1 VIIHAI
7 NLHLRVKIGADKV
20 YLMTKVAVLGSTGML
35 GSTLTRVLESQVK
48 TIYEFNRSGIS
59 ATGKNQTR
67 VIEVT
72 DSNCLLTS
80 FNGLEIDY
88 IVNCIGMIKHVIDEN
103 DQNSVNLAGKI
114 NSEFPANLNIYASRL
129 GIPVIQVGTDC
140 VYSGKSGLYSEKDPH
155 EPIDIYG
162 ETKNAGEQSARDS
175 MIIRCSIV
183 GKELKNNNSLLEWV
197 ISQPKGAKVK
207 GYINHLWNGVT
218 TLHFS
223 QIISGIIKSGTFK
236 PGITHLVPKD
246 IVSKYELINLISSH
260 FGRTDLQVSQFE
272 AETPINRS
280 LITINPDQNLQLW
293 SNGGYNEVPTIAEMV
308 STYAKWTQVK

>member
-1 VIIHAI
+1 
-7 NLHLRVKIGADKV
+7 
-20 YLMTKVAVLGSTGML
+20 MTKVAVLGSTGML
-35 GSTLTRVLESQVK
+35 GSTLTRVLENQFK

-162 ETKNAGEQSARDS
+162 ETKNAGEQSATDS
-175 MIIRCSIV
+175 MLMRCSII
-183 GKELKNNNSLLEWV
+183 GKELKSRNSLLEWV
-197 ISQPKGAKVK
+197 ISQPIGAKVE
-207 GYINHLWNGVT
+207 GYVNHLWNGVT
-218 TLHFS
+218 TLHFT
-223 QIISGIIKSGTFK
+223 QIVSGVIKSGAYK
-236 PGITHLVPKD
+236 PGILHLVPKD
-246 IVSKYELINLISSH
+246 IVSKFELINLISSE
-260 FGRTDLQVSQFE
+260 FGRSDLQISQFE
-272 AETPINRS
+272 AEIPINRS
-280 LITINPDQNLQLW
+280 LITINPERNLQLW
-293 SNGGYNEVPTIAEMV
+293 RQGGYNEIPTISEMV
-308 STYAKWTQVK
+308 STYAKWSQKVS

>member
-1 VIIHAI
+1 
-7 NLHLRVKIGADKV
+7 
-20 YLMTKVAVLGSTGML
+20 MTKVAVLGSTGML
-35 GSTLTRVLESQVK
+35 GSTLTRVLENQFK

-103 DQNSVNLAGKI
+103 DQNSVNLACKI

-162 ETKNAGEQSARDS
+162 ETKNAGEQSATDS
-175 MIIRCSIV
+175 MLIRCSII
-183 GKELKNNNSLLEWV
+183 GKELKSRNSLLEWV
-197 ISQPKGAKVK
+197 ISQPIGAKVE
-207 GYINHLWNGVT
+207 GYVNHLWNGVT

-223 QIISGIIKSGTFK
+223 QIISGVIKSGAYK
-236 PGITHLVPKD
+236 PGKLHLVPRD
-246 IVSKYELINLISSH
+246 IVSKFELINLISSE
-260 FGRTDLQVSQFE
+260 FGRSDLQISQFE
-272 AETPINRS
+272 AEIPINRS
-280 LITINPDQNLQLW
+280 LITINPERNLQLW
-293 SNGGYNEVPTIAEMV
+293 RQGGYNEIPTISEMV
-308 STYAKWTQVK
+308 STYAKWSQKVELSTRMETI

>member
-1 VIIHAI
+1 
-7 NLHLRVKIGADKV
+7 
-20 YLMTKVAVLGSTGML
+20 MTKVAVLGSTGML
-35 GSTLTRVLESQVK
+35 GSTLTRVLENQFK

-72 DSNCLLTS
+72 DSNCLLNS

-114 NSEFPANLNIYASRL
+114 NSEFPANLNIYASGL

-140 VYSGKSGLYSEKDPH
+140 VYSGKSGLYSENDPH

-162 ETKNAGEQSARDS
+162 ETKNAGEQSATDS
-175 MIIRCSIV
+175 MLIRCSIV
-183 GKELKNNNSLLEWV
+183 GKELKSRNSLLEWV
-197 ISQPKGAKVK
+197 ISQPIGAKVE
-207 GYINHLWNGVT
+207 GYVNHLWNGVT

-223 QIISGIIKSGTFK
+223 QIISGVIKSGAYK
-236 PGITHLVPKD
+236 PGILHLVPRD
-246 IVSKYELINLISSH
+246 IVSKFELINLISSE
-260 FGRTDLQVSQFE
+260 FGRSDLQISQFE

-280 LITINPDQNLQLW
+280 LITINPERNLQLW
-293 SNGGYNEVPTIAEMV
+293 RQGGYNEIPTISEMV
-308 STYAKWTQVK
+308 STYAKWSQKGELNTQMETI

>member
-1 VIIHAI
+1 
-7 NLHLRVKIGADKV
+7 
-20 YLMTKVAVLGSTGML
+20 MTKVAVLGSTGML
-35 GSTLTRVLESQVK
+35 GSTLTRVLENQFK

-59 ATGKNQTR
+59 ATGKNHTR

-72 DSNCLLTS
+72 DSNCLLNG

-140 VYSGKSGLYSEKDPH
+140 VYSGKSGLYSENDPH

-162 ETKNAGEQSARDS
+162 ETKNAGEQSATDS
-175 MIIRCSIV
+175 MLIRCSIV
-183 GKELKNNNSLLEWV
+183 GKELKSRNSLLEWV
-197 ISQPKGAKVK
+197 ISQPIGAKVE
-207 GYINHLWNGVT
+207 GYVNHLWNGVT

-223 QIISGIIKSGTFK
+223 QIISGVIKSGAYK
-236 PGITHLVPKD
+236 PGILHLVPRD
-246 IVSKYELINLISSH
+246 IVSKFELINLISSE
-260 FGRTDLQVSQFE
+260 FGRSDLQISQFE

-280 LITINPDQNLQLW
+280 LITINPERNLQLW
-293 SNGGYNEVPTIAEMV
+293 RQGGYNEIPTISEMV
-308 STYAKWTQVK
+308 STYAKWSQKDELNTQMETI

>member
-1 VIIHAI
+1 
-7 NLHLRVKIGADKV
+7 
-20 YLMTKVAVLGSTGML
+20 MTKVAVLGSTGML
-35 GSTLTRVLESQVK
+35 GSTLTRVLENQFK

-59 ATGKNQTR
+59 ATGKNHTR

-72 DSNCLLTS
+72 DSNCLLNS

-140 VYSGKSGLYSEKDPH
+140 VYSGKSGLYSENDPH

-162 ETKNAGEQSARDS
+162 ETKNAGEQSATDS
-175 MIIRCSIV
+175 MLIRCSIV
-183 GKELKNNNSLLEWV
+183 GKELKSRNSLLEWV
-197 ISQPKGAKVK
+197 ISQPIGAKVE
-207 GYINHLWNGVT
+207 GYVNHLWNGVT

-223 QIISGIIKSGTFK
+223 QIISGVIKSGAYK
-236 PGITHLVPKD
+236 PGILHLVPRD
-246 IVSKYELINLISSH
+246 IVSKFELINLISSE
-260 FGRTDLQVSQFE
+260 FGRSDLQISQFE

-280 LITINPDQNLQLW
+280 LITINPERNLQLW
-293 SNGGYNEVPTIAEMV
+293 RQGGYNEIPTISEMV
-308 STYAKWTQVK
+308 STYAKWSQKGELNTQMETI

>member
-1 VIIHAI
+1 
-7 NLHLRVKIGADKV
+7 
-20 YLMTKVAVLGSTGML
+20 MTRVAVLGSTGML
-35 GSTLTRVLESQVK
+35 GSTLTRVLENQFE

-59 ATGKNQTR
+59 VTGKNQTR

-72 DSNCLLTS
+72 DSNCLLNS

-114 NSEFPANLNIYASRL
+114 NSEFPANLNVYASRL

-162 ETKNAGEQSARDS
+162 ETKNAGEQSATDS
-175 MIIRCSIV
+175 MLIRCSIV
-183 GKELKNNNSLLEWV
+183 GKELKSRNSLLEWV
-197 ISQPKGAKVK
+197 ISQPIGAKVE
-207 GYINHLWNGVT
+207 GYVNHLWNGVT

-223 QIISGIIKSGTFK
+223 QIISGVIKSGAYK
-236 PGITHLVPKD
+236 PGILHLVPRD
-246 IVSKYELINLISSH
+246 IVSKFELINLISSE
-260 FGRTDLQVSQFE
+260 FGRSDLQISQFE
-272 AETPINRS
+272 AEIPINRS
-280 LITINPDQNLQLW
+280 LITINPERNRQLW
-293 SNGGYNEVPTIAEMV
+293 RQGGYNEIPTISGMV
-308 STYAKWTQVK
+308 STYAKWSRKGELNTQMETI

>member
-1 VIIHAI
+1 
-7 NLHLRVKIGADKV
+7 
-20 YLMTKVAVLGSTGML
+20 MTKVAVLGSTGML
-35 GSTLTRVLESQVK
+35 GSTLTRVLENQFK

-72 DSNCLLTS
+72 DSNCLLNS

-162 ETKNAGEQSARDS
+162 ETKNAGEQSATDS
-175 MIIRCSIV
+175 MLMRCSII
-183 GKELKNNNSLLEWV
+183 GKELKSRNSLLEWV
-197 ISQPKGAKVK
+197 ISQPIGAKVE
-207 GYINHLWNGVT
+207 GYVNHLWNGVT

-223 QIISGIIKSGTFK
+223 QIISGVIKSGAYK
-236 PGITHLVPKD
+236 PGILHLVPRD
-246 IVSKYELINLISSH
+246 IVSKFELINLISSE
-260 FGRTDLQVSQFE
+260 FGRSDLQISQFE
-272 AETPINRS
+272 AEIPINRS
-280 LITINPDQNLQLW
+280 LITINPEWNLQLW
-293 SNGGYNEVPTIAEMV
+293 RQGGYNEIPTISEMV
-308 STYAKWTQVK
+308 STYAKWSQKVS

>member
-1 VIIHAI
+1 
-7 NLHLRVKIGADKV
+7 
-20 YLMTKVAVLGSTGML
+20 MTKVAVLGSTGML
-35 GSTLTRVLESQVK
+35 GSTLTRVLENQFK

-140 VYSGKSGLYSEKDPH
+140 VYSGKSGLYSENDPH

-162 ETKNAGEQSARDS
+162 ETKNAGEQSATDS
-175 MIIRCSIV
+175 MLIRCSIV
-183 GKELKNNNSLLEWV
+183 GKELKNRNSLLEWV
-197 ISQPKGAKVK
+197 ISQPIGAKVE
-207 GYINHLWNGVT
+207 GYVNHLWNGVT

-223 QIISGIIKSGTFK
+223 QIISGVIKSGAYK
-236 PGITHLVPKD
+236 PGVLHLVPSD
-246 IVSKYELINLISSH
+246 IVSKFELINLISSE
-260 FGRTDLQVSQFE
+260 FGRSDLQISQFE

-280 LITINPDQNLQLW
+280 LITINPERNLQLW
-293 SNGGYNEVPTIAEMV
+293 RQGGYNEIPTISEMV
-308 STYAKWTQVK
+308 STYAKWSQKGELNTQMETI

>member
-1 VIIHAI
+1 
-7 NLHLRVKIGADKV
+7 
-20 YLMTKVAVLGSTGML
+20 MTRVAVLGSTGML
-35 GSTLTRVLESQVK
+35 GSTLTRVLENQFK

-72 DSNCLLTS
+72 DSNCLLNS

-140 VYSGKSGLYSEKDPH
+140 VYSGKSGLYSENDPH

-162 ETKNAGEQSARDS
+162 ETKNAGEQSATDS
-175 MIIRCSIV
+175 MLIRCSIV
-183 GKELKNNNSLLEWV
+183 GKELKSRNSLLEWV
-197 ISQPKGAKVK
+197 ISQPIGAKVE
-207 GYINHLWNGVT
+207 GYVNHLWNGVT

-223 QIISGIIKSGTFK
+223 QIISGVIKSGAYK
-236 PGITHLVPKD
+236 PGILHLVPRD
-246 IVSKYELINLISSH
+246 IVSKFELINLISSE
-260 FGRTDLQVSQFE
+260 FGRSDLQISQFE

-280 LITINPDQNLQLW
+280 LITINPERNLQLW
-293 SNGGYNEVPTIAEMV
+293 RQGGYNEIPTISEMV
-308 STYAKWTQVK
+308 STYAKWSQKGELNTQMETI

>member
-1 VIIHAI
+1 MVIIG
-7 NLHLRVKIGADKV
+7 NDKV

-35 GSTLTRVLESQVK
+35 GSTLTRILENQIE

-59 ATGKNQTR
+59 VTGNNEAKA
-67 VIEVT
+67 IEVT
-72 DSNCLLTS
+72 SSDNILDS
-80 FNGLEIDY
+80 FKGLEFDY
-88 IVNCIGMIKHVIDEN
+88 IVNCIGMIKHLINES
-103 DQNSVNLAGKI
+103 DQSSFNLARKI
-114 NSEFPANLNIYASRL
+114 NSEFPSILNTYASRL
-129 GIPVIQVGTDC
+129 DIPVIQVGTDC
-140 VYSGKSGLYSEKDPH
+140 VYSGKSGLYSESDSHDPV
-155 EPIDIYG
+155 DIYG
-162 ETKNAGEQSARDS
+162 ETKNAGEQSATDS

-223 QIISGIIKSGTFK
+223 QIISGIIKSGTYK
-236 PGITHLVPKD
+236 PGIIHLVPKD

-293 SNGGYNEVPTIAEMV
+293 SNGGYSETPTIAEMV

>member
-1 VIIHAI
+1 
-7 NLHLRVKIGADKV
+7 
-20 YLMTKVAVLGSTGML
+20 MTKVAILGSTGML
-35 GSTLTRVLESQVK
+35 GSTLTSVLENQTE

-59 ATGKNQTR
+59 VTGNNKAKA
-67 VIEVT
+67 IKVT
-72 DSNCLLTS
+72 NADSILNS
-80 FNGLEIDY
+80 FKGLEIDY
-88 IVNCIGMIKHVIDEN
+88 IVNCIGIIKHLIDEN

-129 GIPVIQVGTDC
+129 GIPVIQIGTDC

-155 EPIDIYG
+155 DPIDIYG
-162 ETKNAGEQSARDS
+162 DTKNAGEQSATNS

-183 GKELKNNNSLLEWV
+183 GKELKSNNSLLEWV

-223 QIISGIIKSGTFK
+223 QIISGIIKSGTYK
-236 PGITHLVPKD
+236 PGIIHLVPKN
-246 IVSKYELINLISSH
+246 IVSKYELINLISSN
-260 FGRTDLQVSQFE
+260 FGRTDLQISQFE

-280 LITINPDQNLQLW
+280 LITINPEQNLQLW
-293 SNGGYNEVPTIAEMV
+293 SNGGYNKIPTIAEMV
-308 STYAKWTQVK
+308 STYAKWPLVK

>member
-1 VIIHAI
+1 
-7 NLHLRVKIGADKV
+7 
-20 YLMTKVAVLGSTGML
+20 MTKVAVLGSTGML
-35 GSTLTRVLESQVK
+35 GSTLTRVLENQFK

-103 DQNSVNLAGKI
+103 DQNSVNLACKI

-162 ETKNAGEQSARDS
+162 ETKNAGEQSATDS
-175 MIIRCSIV
+175 MLIRCSII
-183 GKELKNNNSLLEWV
+183 GKELKSRNSLLEWV
-197 ISQPKGAKVK
+197 ISQPIGAKVE
-207 GYINHLWNGVT
+207 GYVNHLWNGVT

-223 QIISGIIKSGTFK
+223 QIISGVIKSGAYK
-236 PGITHLVPKD
+236 PGKLHLVPRD
-246 IVSKYELINLISSH
+246 IVSKFELINLISSE
-260 FGRTDLQVSQFE
+260 FGRSDLQISQFE

-280 LITINPDQNLQLW
+280 LITINPERNLQLW
-293 SNGGYNEVPTIAEMV
+293 RQGGYNEIPTSSEMV
-308 STYAKWTQVK
+308 STYAKWSRQGELNTQMETI

>member
-1 VIIHAI
+1 
-7 NLHLRVKIGADKV
+7 
-20 YLMTKVAVLGSTGML
+20 MTKVAVLGSTGML
-35 GSTLTRVLESQVK
+35 GSTLTRVLENQFK

-72 DSNCLLTS
+72 DSNCLLNS

-114 NSEFPANLNIYASRL
+114 NSEFPANLNIYASGL

-140 VYSGKSGLYSEKDPH
+140 VYSGKSGLYSENDPH

-162 ETKNAGEQSARDS
+162 ETKNAGEQSATDS
-175 MIIRCSIV
+175 MLIRCSIV
-183 GKELKNNNSLLEWV
+183 GKELKSRNSLLEWV
-197 ISQPKGAKVK
+197 ISQPIGAKVE
-207 GYINHLWNGVT
+207 GYVNHLWNGVT

-223 QIISGIIKSGTFK
+223 QIISGVIKSSAYK
-236 PGITHLVPKD
+236 PGILHLVPRD
-246 IVSKYELINLISSH
+246 IVSKFELINLISSE
-260 FGRTDLQVSQFE
+260 FGRSDLQISQFE

-280 LITINPDQNLQLW
+280 LITINPERNLQLW
-293 SNGGYNEVPTIAEMV
+293 RQGGYNEIPTISEMV
-308 STYAKWTQVK
+308 STYAKWSQKGELNTQMETI

>member
-1 VIIHAI
+1 
-7 NLHLRVKIGADKV
+7 
-20 YLMTKVAVLGSTGML
+20 MTKVAVLGSTGML
-35 GSTLTRVLESQVK
+35 GSTLTRVLENQFK

-88 IVNCIGMIKHVIDEN
+88 IINCIGMIKHVIDEN

-140 VYSGKSGLYSEKDPH
+140 VYSGKSGLYSENDPH

-162 ETKNAGEQSARDS
+162 ETKNAGEQSATDS
-175 MIIRCSIV
+175 MLIRCSIV
-183 GKELKNNNSLLEWV
+183 GKELKSRNSLLEWV
-197 ISQPKGAKVK
+197 ISQPIGAKIE
-207 GYINHLWNGVT
+207 GYINHIWNGVT

-223 QIISGIIKSGTFK
+223 QVISGIIKSGTYA
-236 PGITHLVPKD
+236 PGVFHLVPKD
-246 IVSKYELINLISSH
+246 TVSKFELINLISSE
-260 FGRTDLQVSQFE
+260 FGRSDLQISQFK
-272 AETPINRS
+272 AEIPINRS
-280 LITINPDQNLQLW
+280 LITINPERNLQLW
-293 SNGGYNEVPTIAEMV
+293 RQAGYNQVPNISEMV
-308 STYAKWTQVK
+308 STYAKWSQKVS